1 MYLSHHGI
9 KGQKWGVRRFQNKDG
24 SLTNEGRSR
33 YRSAQRIRKA
43 EKTRNDVDTI
53 INKMSKD
60 DKNKLAI
67 DDGGY
72 LTFEQGSALIH
83 RVLKKEGNTPVSF
96 FDILDDGS
104 TLNLAMGTDPNYR
117 GKGYAKY
124 VTKRGM
130 DYINRNRKRYKGMKV
145 VWGVRADNGP
155 SIAIA
160 KRHGFKYEIGS
171 ESDDGKW
178 INYYKQL

>member
-43 EKTRNDVDTI
+43 ENTRNDVDSI

-60 DKNKLAI
+60 DKNKLAV
-67 DDGGY
+67 DDSGY

-104 TLNLAMGTDPNYR
+104 NLNLAMGTDPNYR
-117 GKGYAKY
+117 G
-124 VTKRGM
+124 
-130 DYINRNRKRYKGMKV
+130 
-145 VWGVRADNGP
+145 
-155 SIAIA
+155 
-160 KRHGFKYEIGS
+160 
-171 ESDDGKW
+171 
-178 INYYKQL
+178 